1 MDSKTGAI
9 DYGEGCLMALLSS
22 PVCDIRNWEDD
33 VKKKTNRRQIWK
45 ANGDLVE
52 HNSNLFTKNTGFVQ
66 ADLVTFRTSGKLA
79 NQSVLSKSTE
89 VAPILN
95 VDKSTIRLEP

>member
-1 MDSKTGAI
+1 MDSKTSAI

-66 ADLVTFRTSGKLA
+66 ADLVTFRTSGKPTYICQKCWNYSEKPKICGLMW
-79 NQSVLSKSTE
+79 
-89 VAPILN
+89 
-95 VDKSTIRLEP
+95 